1 MATAIYDSDHQKADA
16 ILGGPMCFIRDQIA
30 AAVATERERCALI
43 AECNM
48 PRNEPG
54 EYARGRFAAADAIRR
69 ASQ

>member
-1 MATAIYDSDHQKADA
+1 MATAVYDSDYKKADA
-16 ILGGPMCFIRDQIA
+16 ILGGCMCSVRDLIVTA
-30 AAVATERERCALI
+30 IATERERCAKI

-69 ASQ
+69 ATQ